1 MSEQQDLDRNEAATP
16 YKLQK
21 AREKGQVS
29 KSADVVSALVLV
41 VAVAY
46 LAGQGWDMAQAQFR
60 LDRMVILQSTVR
72 DPGGAALWPLVSRL
86 LQDTLL
92 WLAPFC
98 AAVVIAALL
107 GNVLQTGPIFS
118 SEPITADFSRLN
130 PANGFKRI
138 FSARALFDTARACAK
153 LVLLAGTAYYALKGL
168 TPQFY
173 GLASQSPQGYV
184 HLLVS
189 DLGGL
194 GFKMALLLSIIAA
207 VDWMFTRREF
217 AKKMRMSKREVK
229 DEHKQREGDP
239 RVRARMRELR
249 REARKRSQALRQT
262 SSADV
267 VLTNPTHVAIAL
279 RYVHGEMDSPQVVA
293 KGAGHLAAAMRQIA
307 ARHGIPV
314 VRSPALARRLF
325 KELDVEHHV
334 PPQMFADVARIIV
347 WVFAMRE
354 RRSGT
359 PQKAAA

>member
-1 MSEQQDLDRNEAATP
+1 MSEQDMDRNEDATP

-41 VAVAY
+41 VAISY
-46 LAGQGWDMAQAQFR
+46 LAGQGWDMTRAQFR
-60 LDRMVILQSTVR
+60 LDQMALLRSTVR
-72 DPGGAALWPLVSRL
+72 DAGGAALWPLVARL
-86 LQDTLL
+86 LQDTLM

-107 GNVLQTGPIFS
+107 GNVLQTGPVFS
-118 SEPITADFSRLN
+118 SEPITADFNRLN

-138 FSARALFDTARACAK
+138 FSVRALFDTARACAK
-153 LVLLAGTAYYALKGL
+153 LILLTGTAYYALRDL
-168 TPQFY
+168 APHFY
-173 GLASQSPQGYV
+173 ALASQSPQGYV
-184 HLLVS
+184 HMLIS
-189 DLGGL
+189 DLSGL

-217 AKKMRMSKREVK
+217 AKKMRMSKHEVK
-229 DEHKQREGDP
+229 EEHKQREGDP
-239 RVRARMRELR
+239 RIRARMRDLR

-262 SSADV
+262 RSADV
-267 VLTNPTHVAIAL
+267 ILTNPTHLAIAL

-293 KGAGHLAAAMRQIA
+293 KGAGHLAAAMREIA
-307 ARHGIPV
+307 AHHGIPV
-314 VRSPALARRLF
+314 VRSPALARRLY

-354 RRSGT
+354 RQSTVQQR
-359 PQKAAA
+359 AMA